1 MRMDTRLLDNFH
13 IFKTLSSMFNTKIF
27 DFDYLFLDGGQ
38 IISSKL
44 TQVQM
49 NSTVKLEM
57 ETLTTPT
64 LADPRP

>member
-1 MRMDTRLLDNFH
+1 
-13 IFKTLSSMFNTKIF
+13 MFNTKIF